1 MTMPIVNIQK
11 QVQNQIEKKIQNEI
25 GICYQ
30 LQDEIEKLKTENI
43 RLRSTFLERTQKLQ
57 PSLIPSPKINAF
69 PIIPPEKLSSSTVLE
84 LIEIINNISKYV
96 NDKKNILLQYKNELE
111 QQNQELFK

>member
-1 MTMPIVNIQK
+1 MTTPIVNIK
-11 QVQNQIEKKIQNEI
+11 EIEKRIQNEI

-43 RLRSTFLERTQKLQ
+43 RLRSTFLKRTQKLP

-69 PIIPPEKLSSSTVLE
+69 PIIPAEQLKRSTILE
-84 LIEIINNISKYV
+84 LIEIIKNISKYV
-96 NDKKNILLQYKNELE
+96 NDKKRVLLQYKYDLE

>member
-1 MTMPIVNIQK
+1 MTTPIENIQK
-11 QVQNQIEKKIQNEI
+11 EIEKRILNEI
-25 GICYQ
+25 GKCYQ

-43 RLRSTFLERTQKLQ
+43 RLRSTFLERTQKLP

-69 PIIPPEKLSSSTVLE
+69 TIIPSEKLKSSNVLE
-84 LIEIINNISKYV
+84 LIKLINNISEYV
-96 NDKKNILLQYKNELE
+96 NNTKRVLLQYKNDLE